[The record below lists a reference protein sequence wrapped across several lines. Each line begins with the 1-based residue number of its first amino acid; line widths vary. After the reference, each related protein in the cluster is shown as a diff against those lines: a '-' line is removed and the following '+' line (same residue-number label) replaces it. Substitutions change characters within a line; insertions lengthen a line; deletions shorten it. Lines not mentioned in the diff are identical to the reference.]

1 MNLQQTSSAKRGFTL
16 AELVVAMA
24 ITAIIVTVLV
34 TVTSVALDT
43 WNRSRSEL
51 RAARNAKTMVDFMA
65 RDFESLVIRK
75 GNSYEW
81 LSAVALTDSEIAN
94 IGGNKTSTNPNP
106 LTSTNALKL
115 IFFTSAKDRYDGKI
129 ATSSDKGG
137 EVSCIGYQLNCRDPI
152 TGAAAADAALQT
164 QTYAFNRVLVDP
176 DNTFTD
182 LLGKPDLQDKPG
194 PPKKT
199 GAFTPYWSLVSDSKS
214 FICEN
219 VYQFT
224 VTFQVNVTTVAA
236 SGATPATTVNVPVII
251 GPVSGP
257 MTATSFIINGTGIV
271 SDITTGGP
279 VTNAQ
284 LAAGKITG
292 VSISTTVISDFGI
305 QQMKQRTFTAAQLA
319 DFIAK
324 HSYQYTKLVSL
335 SPP

>member
-81 LSAVALTDSEIAN
+81 LSAVADSNVAN
-94 IGGNKTSTNPNP
+94 IGGNMKSA
-106 LTSTNALKL
+106 NASKL
-115 IFFTSAKDRYDGKI
+115 IFFTSAKDRYDGKLG
-129 ATSSDKGG
+129 TSSDKGG
-137 EVSCIGYQLNCRDPI
+137 EVSCVGYQLNYRDPI
-152 TGAAAADAALQT
+152 TAGAAALQT
-164 QTYAFNRVLVDP
+164 FVLNRVLVDP
-176 DNTFTD
+176 DSTFKD
-182 LLGKPDLQDKPG
+182 LMGNPNLTTAFSDLPSPQSS
-194 PPKKT
+194 
-199 GAFTPYWSLVSDSKS
+199 YWSLASDSKS

-224 VTFQVNVTTVAA
+224 VTFLVNVTTVAA

-251 GPVSGP
+251 GPTSGA
-257 MTATSFIINGTGIV
+257 MTATSFKVNGAGIV
-271 SDITTGGP
+271 SDIAGGT

-292 VSISTTVISDFGI
+292 VSFSTTVISDFGI
-305 QQMKQRTFTAAQLA
+305 EQIKKRSFTDDQQA

-324 HSYQYTKLVSL
+324 NSYQYTKLVPL
-335 SPP
+335 STP

>member
-24 ITAIIVTVLV
+24 ITAIIVTVLI

-81 LSAVALTDSEIAN
+81 LSAVALTDNEIAN

-106 LTSTNALKL
+106 LTSTNATKL
-115 IFFTSAKDRYDGKI
+115 IFFTSAKDRYDGQI
-129 ATSSDKGG
+129 GTSSDKGG
-137 EVSCIGYQLNCRDPI
+137 DVSCVGYQLNCRDPF
-152 TGAAAADAALQT
+152 TGAAAADAALLT
-164 QTYAFNRVLVDP
+164 QTYVFNRVLVDP
-176 DNTFTD
+176 DNTFKD
-182 LLGKPDLQDKPG
+182 LMGKPDL
-194 PPKKT
+194 T
-199 GAFTPYWSLVSDSKS
+199 TAFSTYSSLASDSKN
-214 FICEN
+214 FVCEN
-219 VYQFT
+219 VFQFT
-224 VTFQVNVTTVAA
+224 ITFQVTATVPAL
-236 SGATPATTVNVPVII
+236 GTIPATTVNVPVII
-251 GPVSGP
+251 GPDSGP
-257 MTATSFIINGTGIV
+257 MTATSFKVNGTGIV
-271 SDITTGGP
+271 SDIDGGT
-279 VTNAQ
+279 VSNEQ
-284 LAAGKITG
+284 LAAGRITG

-324 HSYQYTKLVSL
+324 NSYQYTKLVPL

>member
-1 MNLQQTSSAKRGFTL
+1 MNIQQTSSEKRGFTL

-81 LSAVALTDSEIAN
+81 LSAVALTEKEIAN
-94 IGGNKTSTNPNP
+94 IGGNKTITNPNP
-106 LTSTNALKL
+106 LTSTNATKL
-115 IFFTSAKDRYDGKI
+115 IFFTSAKDRYDGQI
-129 ATSSDKGG
+129 GTPSDKGG
-137 EVSCIGYQLNCRDPI
+137 DVSCVGYQLNCRDPF
-152 TGAAAADAALQT
+152 TGAAAADAALLT
-164 QTYAFNRVLVDP
+164 QTYVFNRVLVDP

-199 GAFTPYWSLVSDSKS
+199 GAFTPYWSLASDSKN
-214 FICEN
+214 FVCEN
-219 VYQFT
+219 VFQFT
-224 VTFQVNVTTVAA
+224 ITFQVTATVPA
-236 SGATPATTVNVPVII
+236 SGTIPATTVNVPVII
-251 GPVSGP
+251 GPDSGP
-257 MTATSFIINGTGIV
+257 MTATSFKVNGTGIV
-271 SDITTGGP
+271 SDIDGGT
-279 VTNAQ
+279 VSNEQ
-284 LAAGKITG
+284 LAAGRITG

-324 HSYQYTKLVSL
+324 NSYQYTKLVSL

>member
-1 MNLQQTSSAKRGFTL
+1 MNLQQMSSAKRGFTL

-51 RAARNAKTMVDFMA
+51 RAARSAKTMVDFMA

-81 LSAVALTDSEIAN
+81 LSAVTDPN
-94 IGGNKTSTNPNP
+94 VTTPGIGGNMKSA
-106 LTSTNALKL
+106 NASKL
-115 IFFTSAKDRYDGKI
+115 IFFTSAKDRYDGKLG
-129 ATSSDKGG
+129 TSSDKGG
-137 EVSCIGYQLNCRDPI
+137 EVSCVGYQLNYRDPI
-152 TGAAAADAALQT
+152 TAGATALQT
-164 QTYAFNRVLVDP
+164 FVFNRVLVNP
-176 DNTFTD
+176 DSTFTD

-236 SGATPATTVNVPVII
+236 SGATPATTVNVPVMI

-305 QQMKQRTFTAAQLA
+305 EQMKQRSFTDDQKA

-324 HSYQYTKLVSL
+324 NSYQYTKLVPL

>member
-51 RAARNAKTMVDFMA
+51 RAARSAKTMVDFMA

-81 LSAVALTDSEIAN
+81 LSAVADSNVAN
-94 IGGNKTSTNPNP
+94 IGGNKTNTNF
-106 LTSTNALKL
+106 LTSTNASKL
-115 IFFTSAKDRYDGKI
+115 IFFTSAKDRYDGKLG
-129 ATSSDKGG
+129 TSSDKGG
-137 EVSCIGYQLNCRDPI
+137 EVSCVGYQLNYRDPI
-152 TGAAAADAALQT
+152 TAGAVALKT
-164 QTYAFNRVLVDP
+164 FVFNRVLVDP
-176 DNTFTD
+176 DSTFKD
-182 LLGKPDLQDKPG
+182 LLGKPDL
-194 PPKKT
+194 T
-199 GAFTPYWSLVSDSKS
+199 TAFLTYSSLVSDSKN
-214 FICEN
+214 FVCEN
-219 VYQFT
+219 VFQFSI
-224 VTFQVNVTTVAA
+224 TFLVNVTTVAA

-251 GPVSGP
+251 GPASGA
-257 MTATSFIINGTGIV
+257 MTATSFKVNGTGIV
-271 SDITTGGP
+271 SDITGGT
-279 VTNAQ
+279 VSNAQ

-292 VSISTTVISDFGI
+292 VSFSTTVISDFGI
-305 QQMKQRTFTAAQLA
+305 EQSKQRTFTAAQQA

-324 HSYQYTKLVSL
+324 NSYQYTKLVPL